1 VEKTIDATL
10 AVLRKKDSP
19 DAKWRALIEM
29 WSRLHPSPVWAKLE
43 ADLANDI
50 NAAETWLRGHLRES
64 PSRGLYLGLDT
75 LNMNGGAGMNVEIAG
90 TRECDPMAPTTDW
103 AFECEW
109 SGEPHLIRGLVAMKQ
124 HYEKSNVSPQADY
137 LVFLGYSGLVFGE
150 AIVRLKPAEP
160 ILVVWGFHDG
170 DLFRL
175 ARATPDGS
183 KPLYAE

>member
-1 VEKTIDATL
+1 MDKTIDATL

-19 DAKWRALIEM
+19 DAKWRALIET
-29 WSRLHPSPVWAKLE
+29 WSRRFPSPVWEKLAPDFE
-43 ADLANDI
+43 TDI
-50 NAAETWLRGHLRES
+50 PSAEQWLREHLRES
-64 PSRGLYLGLDT
+64 PARGLYLGLDT
-75 LNMNGGAGMNVEIAG
+75 LNMDGGAGTNVEIAG
-90 TRECDPMAPTTDW
+90 TMQCEPMAKEVEW

-109 SGEPHLIRGLVAMKQ
+109 SGEPHLIRGLVAMKAL
-124 HYEKSNVSPQADY
+124 YDASKVASEADY
-137 LVFLGYSGLVFGE
+137 LVFLGYSGLVLGE

-183 KPLYAE
+183 KPLYSL

>member
-1 VEKTIDATL
+1 VERTIDATL
-10 AVLRKKDSP
+10 NVLRKKDSP
-19 DAKWRALIEM
+19 EGKWRALIEL
-29 WSRLHPSPVWAKLE
+29 WSKLHPSPVWEKLE
-43 ADLANDI
+43 PHLAEDI
-50 NAAETWLRGHLRES
+50 DAAETWLREHLRES

-75 LNMNGGAGMNVEIAG
+75 LNMDGGAGTNVEIAG
-90 TRECDPMAPTTDW
+90 TSDCEPMSKVTDW
-103 AFECEW
+103 AFSCEW

-124 HYEKSNVSPQADY
+124 LYDQSNVAAAADY

-150 AIVRLKPAEP
+150 AIVRLKPLEP

-183 KPLYAE
+183 KPLYSL